1 MHLKLIYFCVFLG
14 FGRSNELERFEERDE
29 QMRSKYIDPIENFP
43 DKIDQLLDALNRVG
57 FFYYS
62 YVIFNFYV

>member
-29 QMRSKYIDPIENFP
+29 QMRSKYIDPIEYFP
-43 DKIDQLLDALNRVG
+43 DKIDQLLEALNRVRFR
-57 FFYYS
+57 FFS
-62 YVIFNFYV
+62 YDDVNFCV